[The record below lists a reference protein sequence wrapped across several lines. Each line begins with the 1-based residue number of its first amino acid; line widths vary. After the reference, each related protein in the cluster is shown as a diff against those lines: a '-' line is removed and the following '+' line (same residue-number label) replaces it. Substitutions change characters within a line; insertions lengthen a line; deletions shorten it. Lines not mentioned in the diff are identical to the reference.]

1 MGYLSEK
8 ISYIKGLADGLSL
21 GEESKEAKVLSAIIE
36 LLDEMT
42 FAVEELEE
50 EQDLIN
56 EDLDELDE
64 IVGELEEYVY
74 DDECDCCDC
83 DCDCD
88 CDCCGYEEVVCPACG
103 AEIALGDDILSDDC
117 SYFICPECDE
127 KVDIDWTCDCD
138 CDCDDD
144 DCDCCDCED

>member
-8 ISYIKGLADGLSL
+8 ISYIKGLAYGLSL
-21 GEESKEAKVLSAIIE
+21 GEDSKEAKVLSAIIE
-36 LLDEMT
+36 LLDDMT
-42 FAVEELEE
+42 FTVEELEE

-56 EDLDELDE
+56 EDLDELDK

-74 DDECDCCDC
+74 DDECDCDCCDC
-83 DCDCD
+83 D
-88 CDCCGYEEVVCPACG
+88 GYEYEEVTCPACG

-138 CDCDDD
+138 CDDE
-144 DCDCCDCED
+144 DCDCCDCEE